1 MALIRMTRRPTPL
14 PFTRSFVD
22 ELPER
27 IRQMFEG
34 GLSLEP
40 IEPMGWVPPMDITEK
55 DNMLVLTAE
64 LPGLDEKDV
73 EINYENGVLTIS
85 GEKQEEKKEG
95 EKDSDFYLWERRFGS
110 FQRSFTLPRT
120 VDIDKITAEF
130 RTGVLKIELPKS
142 AENKPKGKKIEV
154 TKK

>member
-1 MALIRMTRRPTPL
+1 MALIRMTRRPTPM

-22 ELPER
+22 DLPER

-40 IEPMGWVPPMDITEK
+40 VEPMGWMPAMDIVEK

-64 LPGLDEKDV
+64 LPGVAEKDV

-85 GEKQEEKKEG
+85 GEKQEETKEG
-95 EKDSDFYLWERRFGS
+95 ARDSDFYLWERRYGS

-130 RTGVLKIELPKS
+130 RNGVLKVVLPKA
-142 AENKPKGKKIEV
+142 AENKPKGKKIEL